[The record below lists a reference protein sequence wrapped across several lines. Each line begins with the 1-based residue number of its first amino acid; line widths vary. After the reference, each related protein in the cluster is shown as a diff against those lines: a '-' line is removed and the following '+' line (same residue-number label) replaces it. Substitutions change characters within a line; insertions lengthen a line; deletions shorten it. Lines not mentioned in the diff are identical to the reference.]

1 MDIFKAKTGSA
12 LEYDIS
18 RKNYEH
24 CSKRLTKYGNL
35 GGTQEDHYGV
45 GTACDDPI
53 LLIGFY
59 RVADGSNP
67 KSYERHN
74 KGSIEGLISYSE
86 IDYLNCPY
94 SKPNQRHKQRYKRPE
109 SPMTRKI
116 LKTVVT
122 QFDRI
127 IYLLNKQTGL
137 HMTKGLAKLMLE
149 EYLNKEGWRFH
160 LATMSNIPW
169 TFAECSRARPL
180 FGRYVTKDSELYRVL
195 KDKCPEVVFEETDYN
210 QNIVQVKSDKKFITL
225 QFVFLYHNQ
234 TPKEEHLT
242 ETIDFLVF
250 RPAVSGEDEVLFQI
264 KLPVDTNYFANL
276 VNDKRH
282 QERRNQA
289 LLKMADSLVPAENYE
304 S

>member
-12 LEYDIS
+12 PVYEIS
-18 RKNYEH
+18 RENYERY
-24 CSKRLTKYGNL
+24 SKRGTKYVNRPG
-35 GGTQEDHYGV
+35 EKEAYYGV
-45 GTACDDPI
+45 CPACDNPI
-53 LLIGFY
+53 QLIGLY
-59 RVADGSNP
+59 RVADGSNQRP
-67 KSYERHN
+67 YGRHN
-74 KGSIEGLISYSE
+74 KGSIKGLASYSE

-94 SKPNQRHKQRYKRPE
+94 SKPDQRHKQWYKRPE

-137 HMTKGLAKLMLE
+137 HMTKKVAKLMLE

-180 FGRYVTKDSELYRVL
+180 FGRYVTKDSELYRIL
-195 KDKCPEVVFEETDYN
+195 KDKCPEVVFEENDYN
-210 QNIVQVKSDKKFITL
+210 QNIVQIKSDKKFITL
-225 QFVFLYHNQ
+225 QFVFLYHKQ
-234 TPKEEHLT
+234 TLKEEHLT
-242 ETIDFLVF
+242 ETIDFMVF

-289 LLKMADSLVPAENYE
+289 LLKMADSLVPAAKYEN
-304 S
+304 